1 MWNWERWESRGK
13 SEICDCRC
21 SHDADSQRYW
31 PAVCFSYQLSQ
42 ELQIMGDWHLPW
54 ETTGNVSFEQGIS
67 KGDAAV
73 LMKGLGTW
81 SGQVAPG
88 LFCRQIGQNVLTV
101 K

>member
-1 MWNWERWESRGK
+1 
-13 SEICDCRC
+13 
-21 SHDADSQRYW
+21 
-31 PAVCFSYQLSQ
+31 
-42 ELQIMGDWHLPW
+42 MGDWHLPW